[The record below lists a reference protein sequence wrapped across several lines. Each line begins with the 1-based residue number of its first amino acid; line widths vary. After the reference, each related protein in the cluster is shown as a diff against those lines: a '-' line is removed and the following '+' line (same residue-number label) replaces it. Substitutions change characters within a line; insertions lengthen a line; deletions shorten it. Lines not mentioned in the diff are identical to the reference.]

1 MHYHH
6 GMYDELI
13 SRSPDLIGN
22 KRYCNICGYRFSHF
36 LPFCV
41 KPREAKCPLCASLER
56 HRHLYIHIASLFP
69 FLQNKSILHF
79 APEKI
84 LKQIF
89 LTSNAEYFDADIDPQ
104 KATYQI
110 DITNILFDD
119 KRFDYIFC
127 IHVLE
132 HIPDDLKAMR
142 ELYRVLKPGGIAY
155 LSVPLNKLFHE
166 DLMITD
172 PMERTRLY
180 GQHDHVRNYDF
191 ETFRDRL
198 SVAGFNTD
206 IVSLPMS
213 FSAGLADA
221 LLSDKIFLA
230 RKL

>member
-1 MHYHH
+1 MKAYETVIHECP
-6 GMYDELI
+6 ELQGT
-13 SRSPDLIGN
+13 S
-22 KRYCNICGYRFSHF
+22 RYCNICGYRFSRF
-36 LPFCV
+36 FSFGV
-41 KPREAKCPLCASLER
+41 KPREAKCPLCGSLER

-69 FLQNKSILHF
+69 FLRNKSILHF
-79 APEKI
+79 APESI
-84 LKQIF
+84 LKEIF
-89 LTSNAEYFDADIDPQ
+89 LASGAQYFDADINPQ

-155 LSVPLNKLFHE
+155 LCVPLKKTFHE

-191 ETFRDRL
+191 ETFRTRL
-198 SVAGFNTD
+198 SDAGFNTD
-206 IVSLPMS
+206 IVSYPAS
-213 FSAGLADA
+213 FPAGLADA
-221 LLSDKIFLA
+221 LLGDTIFLA